1 MSFYP
6 PCPNEGDV
14 TFLLETVVR
23 HLQEDD
29 QYLDDIECPYGPEL
43 RLLLQSMAPKV
54 IDPDDMIGRA
64 SELEDANPDEDRWVF
79 LDREVQALYQSL
91 KKQADNLT
99 NSTSAEKMS
108 YFRTATSLLEKLV
121 GLQERTVGLKR
132 ISEFHNTVMEIMEDV
147 LSPDQRTRVMDQLG
161 KAMTA

>member
-14 TFLLETVVR
+14 TFLLETVIR

-29 QYLDDIECPYGPEL
+29 HYLDDIECPYGPEL
-43 RLLLQSMAPKV
+43 RMLLQSIAPKV
-54 IDPDDMIGRA
+54 VDPNDMVGRA
-64 SELEDANPDEDRWVF
+64 EVLEDADPDEDRWAF
-79 LDREVQALYQSL
+79 LDREVQELYQSL
-91 KKQADNLT
+91 KTQSNNLT

-121 GLQERTVGLKR
+121 SLQERTVGLKR
-132 ISEFHNTVMEIMEDV
+132 IAEFHDTVMTIMDDV
-147 LSPDQRTRVMDQLG
+147 LTPDQRTTVMDKLG